1 MVLENLI
8 GMELMDTRFDRDM
21 VFPLNNPPLSP
32 LSPPAGEG
40 DLSRSETES

>member
-1 MVLENLI
+1 M
-8 GMELMDTRFDRDM
+8 GYGFDRGM

-32 LSPPAGEG
+32 LSPPVGEG